1 MPSSLCT
8 DDKFIEV
15 WKREGGDA
23 IKVASRLGFSSQESV
38 NNRRKKIERRVGVL
52 LHSPAP
58 GTVRAVIRRTKGEH
72 SRRISMDIKD
82 GLLLVV
88 SDVHRWPGPMTT
100 AQRGAIHL
108 CKKLK
113 PTHKIINGDLFDG
126 AKISRFPAAIWA
138 MEKRPNVMQELEAC
152 QDFTVPFS
160 QASPGEDI
168 WLLGNH
174 DMRMEGRLAAV
185 APEYQGVP
193 GFQLADHFPG
203 WKFGMALFINDNLVI
218 KHRIHNGIHAVY
230 NNAVKSGRSIV
241 TGHLHSLKVTPWTD
255 YNGTRYGVDTGTL
268 ADPEGPQFDYAEENP
283 LNHRSGCAVLTIRS
297 GRLMMPELMQVWD
310 EDHIE
315 FRGEIIAV

>member
-1 MPSSLCT
+1 MAASLCT
-8 DDKFIEV
+8 DEKFIEV
-15 WKREGGDA
+15 WKQEGGDA
-23 IKVASRLGFSSQESV
+23 ERVAIRLGFSGQEAV
-38 NNRRKKIERRVGVL
+38 NNRRKKVELRKGAL
-52 LHSPAP
+52 LHSPAAN
-58 GTVRAVIRRTKGEH
+58 TVRHATRKREH
-72 SRRISMDIKD
+72 ARRIEQEVKD
-82 GLLLVV
+82 GVFLVV
-88 SDVHRWPGPMTT
+88 SDVHRWPGPLTT

-138 MEKRPNVMQELEAC
+138 MEKRPNVMEELEAC
-152 QDFTVPFS
+152 QDFTDPFRK
-160 QASPGEDI
+160 ACPNGEDI

-193 GFQLADHFPG
+193 GFHLQDHFPG
-203 WKFGMALFINDNLVI
+203 WKFGMALFVNDDLVI

-283 LNHRSGCAVLTIRS
+283 LNHRSGCAVLTIRG
-297 GRLMMPELMQVWD
+297 GRLLMPELMQVWD
-310 EDHIE
+310 ENHIE
-315 FRGEIIAV
+315 FRGEVIAV